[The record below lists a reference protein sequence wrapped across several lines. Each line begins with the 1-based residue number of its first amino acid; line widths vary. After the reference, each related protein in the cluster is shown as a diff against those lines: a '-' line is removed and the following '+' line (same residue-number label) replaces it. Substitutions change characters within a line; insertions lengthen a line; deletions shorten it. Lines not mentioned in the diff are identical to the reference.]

1 MSKPKTPKL
10 TGDAPVRVQP
20 VVSREPACI
29 TEYLDRIQ
37 RDNDAVI
44 KRLMDAPLSLTG
56 EEEPK
61 LYEIM
66 QKIRT
71 LIADAKTVWR

>member
-1 MSKPKTPKL
+1 MSKSK
-10 TGDAPVRVQP
+10 DAMPGSQQQ

-56 EEEPK
+56 DCEPK
-61 LYEIM
+61 LYDITH
-66 QKIRT
+66 KIRT

>member
-1 MSKPKTPKL
+1 MPSDIQTPS
-10 TGDAPVRVQP
+10 DSPVRVQP
-20 VVSREPACI
+20 VVIREPACI

-44 KRLMDAPLSLTG
+44 KRLMDTPLSMTG
-56 EEEPK
+56 DSEPK
-61 LYEIM
+61 LYDIAH
-66 QKIRT
+66 KIRT